1 MLTRLR
7 AKTTAA
13 AVGAAITMAVHATET
28 ELAVSH
34 LVQSIYLS
42 SGIGTTTELVAAGSA
57 LENPYVYDSAARE
70 LKAMERQNLVRITD
84 EHVLQDASE
93 PLIGRISFT
102 RLR

>member
-1 MLTRLR
+1 
-7 AKTTAA
+7 
-13 AVGAAITMAVHATET
+13 MAVHATET

-42 SGIGTTTELVAAGSA
+42 SGIGATTELVAAGSA

-70 LKAMERQNLVRITD
+70 LKAMARQNLVRITD
-84 EHVLQDASE
+84 EQVLKDASE